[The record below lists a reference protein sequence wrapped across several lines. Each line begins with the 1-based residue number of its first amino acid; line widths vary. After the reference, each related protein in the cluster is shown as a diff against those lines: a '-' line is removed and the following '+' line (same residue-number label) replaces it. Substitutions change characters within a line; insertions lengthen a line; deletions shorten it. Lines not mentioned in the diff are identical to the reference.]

1 MQFRCWYCNLLHC
14 EPFEMQFYTYIYER
28 RVRGLPRDGKL
39 LRLWFFFHIRIWQV
53 FGMIWRTAFYFRM
66 CLTLTISF
74 WDYLIPM
81 SFLEGVVHFVVACNC
96 VNKKLKMLSTTPIKK
111 EWVKC
116 KWINREAKEKL
127 TFIRNSN
134 SCRSANGFWKKPTLK
149 CLTYLIQ
156 MSQPRM
162 KLLWMISFH
171 FLDRKTK

>member
-1 MQFRCWYCNLLHC
+1 MKWSIKRGSNFIFDVREERKISAIQMLVLQFAALWTFRNAILYLHIWKAC
-14 EPFEMQFYTYIYER
+14 E
-28 RVRGLPRDGKL
+28 GLASWRKTSSPL
-39 LRLWFFFHIRIWQV
+39 VFFHIRIWQV
-53 FGMIWRTAFYFRM
+53 FGTIWRTAFYFRI

-134 SCRSANGFWKKPTLK
+134 SCRSANGFGKN
-149 CLTYLIQ
+149 
-156 MSQPRM
+156 QP
-162 KLLWMISFH
+162 WNV
-171 FLDRKTK
+171 